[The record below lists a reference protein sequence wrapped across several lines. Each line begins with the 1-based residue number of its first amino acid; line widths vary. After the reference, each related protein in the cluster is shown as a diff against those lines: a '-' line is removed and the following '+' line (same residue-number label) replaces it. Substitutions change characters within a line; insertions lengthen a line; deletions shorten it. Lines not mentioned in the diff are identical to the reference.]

1 MKQKDIKPKETGL
14 LLDIAD
20 FRVYSDT
27 YVETGT
33 CMGGS
38 ADRAIKAG
46 YKSIFTVEAWKPFYD
61 HCKEHFK
68 SCDIITLLFGKSTD
82 RLTEMLTEANERA
95 VIFLDAH
102 PSGPKTAGH
111 DELMNGDI
119 ESTQDWILTK
129 ELEQILLH
137 RKDHIIIIDDQNGN
151 NKENKKY
158 IKTILSANPNYRFF
172 FYDEQ
177 AGPNFYKNKA
187 LICIPDDNIV

>member
-1 MKQKDIKPKETGL
+1 MKPKETEL

-20 FRVYSDT
+20 FRIYSDT

-33 CMGGS
+33 CYGGS
-38 ADRAIKAG
+38 ADRAINAG
-46 YKSIFTVEAWKPFYD
+46 YKAIFTVEAWKPFYD
-61 HCKEHFK
+61 HCKEYFK
-68 SCDIITLLFGKSTD
+68 FCDIITLFFGKSTD
-82 RLTEMLTEANERA
+82 RLGEMLKKANDRA

-102 PSGPKTAGH
+102 PAGPKTAGH

-129 ELEQILLH
+129 EIEQILLH
-137 RKDHIIIIDDQNGN
+137 RKDHIIIIDDQNG
-151 NKENKKY
+151 ENPENEKY
-158 IKTILSANPNYRFF
+158 IQTILSVNPNYKFY

-177 AGPNFYKNKA
+177 SGPIFYKNKA

>member
-1 MKQKDIKPKETGL
+1 MKPKETGL

-33 CMGGS
+33 CYGGS
-38 ADRAIKAG
+38 ADRAINAG
-46 YKSIFTVEAWKPFYD
+46 YKTILTVEAWKPFYD
-61 HCKEHFK
+61 HCREYFKE
-68 SCDIITLLFGKSTD
+68 CDIITLYFGKSTD
-82 RLTEMLTEANERA
+82 RLGEMLNEAKERS

-102 PSGPKTAGH
+102 PAGPKTAGH

-129 ELEQILLH
+129 EIEQILLH
-137 RKDHIIIIDDQNGN
+137 RKDHIIIIDDQNGDN
-151 NKENKKY
+151 PENEKY
-158 IKTILSANPNYRFF
+158 IQTILSVNPNYKFY

-177 AGPNFYKNKA
+177 AGPIFYKNKS